1 MKSLAYRFIIMSMVI
16 AACLPGSARAQTT
29 PASTESL
36 ARQADV
42 VVVGKVSRVASAW
55 NEDKSRI
62 VTTVTVEVDQQVKGA
77 GASAITLVT
86 PGGEVDGVGELYSHT
101 AQFKKD
107 EEVVVFAQKDAR
119 GRFRVVAGEQ
129 GKLTVKADK
138 TTGIRMV
145 AGDTRL
151 DDLVSHLK
159 EREKAVQD

>member
-1 MKSLAYRFIIMSMVI
+1 MEM
-16 AACLPGSARAQTT
+16 
-29 PASTESL
+29 L

-42 VVVGKVSRVASAW
+42 VVVGKVSRVSSTW
-55 NEDKSRI
+55 NDDKSRI
-62 VTTVTVEVDQQVKGA
+62 MTTVTVEVDQQVKGA

-119 GRFRVVAGEQ
+119 GHLRVVAGEQ
-129 GKLTVKADK
+129 GKLNVRADK

-151 DDLVSHLK
+151 EDFVSHLK
-159 EREKAVQD
+159 EMEKAVQD